1 MPSTVLRP
9 LSAGEV
15 LDVSFG
21 LFRRMFATL
30 FVIQLICM
38 TLPFLFNVYY
48 TSTGA
53 ALSGMLLLSSL
64 VSFVLSALASAAT
77 AIAISE
83 TYLDRPITAAQA
95 LRRAVPRLAPLLAVS
110 LLVGVL
116 VVVASMPFFFLV
128 GGAAFSL
135 ARAGG
140 VPSGLAIFSVL
151 VGIVSLALPLFV
163 AAGVSVATPVVV
175 LEERIGAI
183 AALSRAWFLTRGY
196 RLRIAGLLFVCL
208 ILIVIPYIG
217 LLALGGAFVGS
228 TAAAASIW
236 VPVVALAGRLLLT
249 PILYCLITLVYY
261 DLRVRKEGFDLEML
275 AASLQPA

>member
-1 MPSTVLRP
+1 MPATALRP

-38 TLPFLFNVYY
+38 TLPFLINVYY
-48 TSTGA
+48 TGTGA
-53 ALSGMLLLSSL
+53 GFSGMLLLGSL

-83 TYLDRPITAAQA
+83 SYLDRPVSAGDA
-95 LRRAVPRLAPLLAVS
+95 LRRAVPRLGPLLAVS

-128 GGAAFSL
+128 GGAAVTMGRS
-135 ARAGG
+135 GS
-140 VPSGLAIFSVL
+140 VPGGLAIFSML
-151 VGIVSLALPLFV
+151 VGLVSLVLPLFV

-175 LEERIGAI
+175 LEDRLGAI
-183 AALSRAWFLTRGY
+183 EALSRAWFLTRGY

-208 ILIVIPYIG
+208 ILIMIPYMG
-217 LLALGGAFVGS
+217 LLLLGGALLAG
-228 TAAAASIW
+228 AAGALSIW
-236 VPVVALAGRLLLT
+236 VPVVALVGRLLLT